1 MDALLAIA
9 ARFPRVQVVEDAAQ
23 AHGAR
28 LNGHRVGRFG
38 AMAAFSFYPTKNLGA
53 FGDAGAVAAPAGPLA
68 ARARRLRQ
76 YGWREQRVS
85 EEPGLNSRLDEIQAA
100 VLRTRLPFLDQENA
114 RRREIATVY
123 NRAFAQSGLRLP
135 EAPANA
141 EPVYHQY
148 VVRHP
153 DREALAGHLRRCG
166 IGTSIHYPVPIH
178 LQPAYLER
186 ARPASLAETESAC
199 ATVLSLPIGPHLSD
213 EDVGRVCNG
222 VLEWERL
229 CRQ

>member
-1 MDALLAIA
+1 MNYFTHALNHLD
-9 ARFPRVQVVEDAAQ
+9 RPYF
-23 AHGAR
+23 
-28 LNGHRVGRFG
+28 
-38 AMAAFSFYPTKNLGA
+38 MAGTASPDWLS
-53 FGDAGAVAAPAGPLA
+53 VAD
-68 ARARRLRQ
+68 RKVRLRPRQ
-76 YGWREQRVS
+76 LDPWLDS
-85 EEPGLNSRLDEIQAA
+85 SDEIQAA

-153 DREALAGHLRRCG
+153 DREALAGHLRWCG

-186 ARPASLAETESAC
+186 ARPASLAETESA
-199 ATVLSLPIGPHLSD
+199 
-213 EDVGRVCNG
+213 
-222 VLEWERL
+222 
-229 CRQ
+229 